1 MTEQQGCKPDPSF
14 LGEDTMNKL
23 VLAEAA
29 AGTVVNS
36 AHAAPLPE
44 AKADDVGVSQQR
56 LAL

>member
-1 MTEQQGCKPDPSF
+1 
-14 LGEDTMNKL
+14 MNKL